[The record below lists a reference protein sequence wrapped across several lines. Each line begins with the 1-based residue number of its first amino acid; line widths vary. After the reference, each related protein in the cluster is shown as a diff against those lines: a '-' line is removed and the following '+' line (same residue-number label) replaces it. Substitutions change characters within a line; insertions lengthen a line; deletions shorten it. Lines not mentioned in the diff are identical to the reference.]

1 MIDLHTHTIFSDGE
15 LIPSELIR
23 RAIVQ
28 GYEAIGLTD
37 HVDYSNIEHVL
48 KSLQKAKYIEKS
60 YDIKVLPGVEITHVP
75 PEEIAPLAKMA
86 KELGAMIV
94 VVHGESPV
102 EPVAPGTNAAAVKC
116 PDVDILAHPGFITEE
131 EARDA
136 VENNVFLEIT
146 ARSGHNRTNG
156 HVARIGKLVG
166 ATLVVDTDA
175 HSPYDLIDDE
185 TALGVAIGAGLEEK
199 EALEV
204 LENSRKLI
212 Q

>member
-15 LIPSELIR
+15 VIPSELVR
-23 RAIVQ
+23 RAIVH

-37 HVDYSNIEHVL
+37 HVDYSNIEHAL
-48 KSLQKAKYIEKS
+48 KSVQKAKYIEKY

-86 KELGAMIV
+86 KELGAEIV

-102 EPVAPGTNAAAVKC
+102 EPVFPGTNASAVKC

-131 EARDA
+131 EARLA
-136 VENNVFLEIT
+136 VENNVCLEIT
-146 ARSGHNRTNG
+146 ARSGHSRTNG
-156 HVARIGKLVG
+156 HVARIGKLAG

-185 TALGVAIGAGLEEK
+185 TALKVAMGAGLEEK
-199 EALEV
+199 EAREV
-204 LENSRKLI
+204 LENPRKLI
-212 Q
+212 E